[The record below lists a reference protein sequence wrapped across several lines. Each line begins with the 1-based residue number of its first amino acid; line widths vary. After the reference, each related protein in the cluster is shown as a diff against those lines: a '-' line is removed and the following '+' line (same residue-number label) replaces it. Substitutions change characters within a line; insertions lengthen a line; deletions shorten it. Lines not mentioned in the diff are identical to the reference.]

1 MDDFAKDNGV
11 TIEATYTVGEYDI
24 LILSAKES
32 TGLKTWLTAN
42 GYKIPSDA
50 EEVLDPY
57 IKDGLKFFVVKVNLE
72 EQKKTGYSALRPI
85 QIQFNSDRFMLPI
98 RLGMA
103 NSKSTQDMIVY
114 TFTRNGRVETA
125 NYRTTKLPTDRDIP
139 LFVKEKN
146 LFGEFY
152 KSVYDKAWEREG
164 ENSVMLEYSW
174 NVSGSNPVKCDP
186 CNTPAVTFAE
196 LREAGVWWL
205 EANQWG
211 GYTGPLHV
219 TRLHVRYSRKTFP
232 QDLVFINTP
241 NSENFQGR
249 YIVRHPATGDLS
261 CEAGKKYLAEL
272 RMRKKKELDE
282 LVALT
287 DWSWSRYKW
296 YLGDAGEPVEP
307 VVDPIID
314 PVKKNPVL
322 IGGTDGTPQVL
333 PEPDPVGTDVDVA
346 NLPVQ
351 AVAQDPSNASD
362 GPLVA
367 GVDESTDAFI
377 MRAKEQAHASTT
389 IGGSNRWILLG
400 IAGAM
405 FGLGLLVRGRRR
417 ERKA

>member
-1 MDDFAKDNGV
+1 MQW
-11 TIEATYTVGEYDI
+11 T
-24 LILSAKES
+24 S
-32 TGLKTWLTAN
+32 
-42 GYKIPSDA
+42 
-50 EEVLDPY
+50 
-57 IKDGLKFFVVKVNLE
+57 
-72 EQKKTGYSALRPI
+72 
-85 QIQFNSDRFMLPI
+85 
-98 RLGMA
+98 
-103 NSKSTQDMIVY
+103 
-114 TFTRNGRVETA
+114 
-125 NYRTTKLPTDRDIP
+125 
-139 LFVKEKN
+139 
-146 LFGEFY
+146 
-152 KSVYDKAWEREG
+152 
-164 ENSVMLEYSW
+164 
-174 NVSGSNPVKCDP
+174 
-186 CNTPAVTFAE
+186 
-196 LREAGVWWL
+196 

-296 YLGDAGEPVEP
+296 YLGDAGEPAEP
-307 VVDPIID
+307 VVDPVID

-322 IGGTDGTPQVL
+322 IGGTDGKSPQL
-333 PEPDPVGTDVDVA
+333 TEPDPIKVDVS

-351 AVAQDPSNASD
+351 PVAQNPAPAGDAPT
-362 GPLVA
+362 VA

-389 IGGSNRWILLG
+389 IGGSNRWILFG

-417 ERKA
+417 QRNA